1 MPTATPMS
9 YLPARMASAVSCRAV
24 AAVAQPL
31 YTSMNGMP
39 VNPSREM
46 TASGL
51 STV

>member
-9 YLPARMASAVSCRAV
+9 YLPDRMASAASSNAV

-39 VNPSREM
+39 VRPSRPI